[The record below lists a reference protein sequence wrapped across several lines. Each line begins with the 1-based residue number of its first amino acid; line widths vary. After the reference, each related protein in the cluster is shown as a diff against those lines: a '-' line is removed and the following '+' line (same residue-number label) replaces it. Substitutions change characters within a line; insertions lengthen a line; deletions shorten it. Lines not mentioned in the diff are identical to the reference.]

1 MQPLYV
7 VLIVILII
15 WCGIF
20 GYMLYIDKEVKN
32 LVEKV
37 RKLEKAEGRKHMAMF
52 LSKRWSSEYKKF

>member
-20 GYMLYIDKEVKN
+20 GYMLYIDKEVKK

-37 RKLEKAEGRKHMAMF
+37 KKLENAEG
-52 LSKRWSSEYKKF
+52 